1 MRKGCKYGILF
12 SVFPARA
19 GVILLPIPAE
29 SAILSIPRASGGDP
43 QLAALWDQMYKYSP
57 RERG

>member
-19 GVILLPIPAE
+19 GVIPVSLLTLG
-29 SAILSIPRASGGDP
+29 SVKGIPRASGGDP
-43 QLAALWDQMYKYSP
+43 AREGRYALFFEYSP